1 MNENFDITADD
12 QVENTWNLESLERIK
27 RQKEIGEKEQKEG
40 SENKIEIVEARYRCE
55 QLNISRING
64 EIITLHS
71 NIKTQYLFKIIPDI
85 SEMCIKLEDYI
96 FFVEPISFQDGLE
109 FSKKIETTINSN
121 IKLHYNE
128 QAEIVRILNL
138 DELKGKWEKFRDVDL
153 SQIKLYKQ
161 VKAKAPE
168 LAQDILDTGNLEYS
182 SVNEF
187 KKVLDK
193 NLFYH
198 VMLRVSAGDGL
209 QRYTLI
215 QNSQLFP
222 KLNIITNVEKM
233 KTKETD
239 MLILYRLYGVLDKN
253 DLSEKKLKRQYDEYY
268 KPMIKYSYTEFDYI
282 YDINYSVEKTTGLLV
297 NAKVVLCEK
306 IKNNFETITE
316 FTIRRVEL

>member
-1 MNENFDITADD
+1 
-12 QVENTWNLESLERIK
+12 
-27 RQKEIGEKEQKEG
+27 
-40 SENKIEIVEARYRCE
+40 
-55 QLNISRING
+55 
-64 EIITLHS
+64 
-71 NIKTQYLFKIIPDI
+71 
-85 SEMCIKLEDYI
+85 
-96 FFVEPISFQDGLE
+96 
-109 FSKKIETTINSN
+109 
-121 IKLHYNE
+121 
-128 QAEIVRILNL
+128 
-138 DELKGKWEKFRDVDL
+138 
-153 SQIKLYKQ
+153 
-161 VKAKAPE
+161 
-168 LAQDILDTGNLEYS
+168 
-182 SVNEF
+182 
-187 KKVLDK
+187 
-193 NLFYH
+193 
-198 VMLRVSAGDGL
+198 MLRVSAGDGL